1 MFNLSRN
8 LNMPKVEEDKDVT
21 AVEANVTT
29 EETQVEA
36 VENETPVEENVETTP
51 AEETEEEVVVEDTAK
66 ESVNTSDI
74 DHLIIED
81 DCLKFELYE
90 GFAIES
96 LVIDKLSK
104 DDLEVAEE
112 GRIADFFSNLL
123 KSMRDKKDTNL
134 NTNKHGV
141 TFSDDSLEKVKK
153 QIQKFD
159 NVRGIEDFMRQFNT
173 FSKKVSDAI
182 IDMKTSCENFK
193 TARNTFESSAKEAED
208 KKKFQDAI
216 DRFKKEMNRA
226 QKIIKI
232 PYYIGFKRS
241 ILSKSSKNL
250 TDKNALTYEINS
262 ETIQEFTSWVIEV
275 DKMLKERHE
284 ELVKERESRLTTN
297 AAKIAA
303 KESLE
308 EIKNKENEDMN
319 SGIPTY
325 ESYIMNCMS
334 IASESSLTKLVNLNE
349 RAKVENWVDH
359 IKLDK
364 MVKEIQ
370 QEKDEKG
377 KVNDSKIRNAVEFA
391 LKLADSEEEN
401 DESTK
406 TEKESHKTPSKKPLT
421 KKEYL
426 IAMTSEKVKNDPELK
441 KLIVSGKMTRE
452 ELVNMDIIKETDDVA
467 DKKKENEK
475 ATESVAATP
484 AEEAVDPAVA
494 FLGIYSGSVIGLLG
508 IAAAIGAHKTKK
520 KNKKAYAE
528 ISADLK
534 TMLANIDAG
543 IAEAEDYKEK
553 NKSDKDAEKLADK
566 VIKAYTSYRVFIA
579 SQLETLDTIKAMKKK
594 EENNFEKYQDYLSI
608 ANEVINKS
616 KKFMSDNAA
625 NIKELAKKTGVE
637 DADKYLKDLIKSS
650 KYAREYKRNNILV
663 ANESVAE
670 EAKDNSDYN
679 WKTNFNDGV
688 KKVTEMIKAAQKS
701 DNTNE
706 KEDSLNHASRE
717 VGELKDKIENLD
729 LETYKNIPGI
739 KGDTE
744 ADLAEY
750 KETKKSLIEK
760 LEKEIDNMNNVAT
773 ESYTKEEVTEF
784 LKSFGLDENGNDIAI
799 ESATATEDCGA
810 EEGKILDSIAGK
822 IGSVKQTLK
831 SNLDQLKKH
840 LEEFKELKDINATA
854 KANIAKKATNITKA
868 GNKAL
873 SSKDQKEITEFNK
886 EVVSMNSEID
896 GYLKK
901 KATESLSDEDKEC
914 LSLLD
919 EIDGLVADIAVESDT
934 TESTEEVTDE
944 DETVEEATESAA
956 EEEAAY
962 QSAIDELE
970 EALLS

>member
-36 VENETPVEENVETTP
+36 VENETPAEENDETTP
-51 AEETEEEVVVEDTAK
+51 AEETEEEVVDEDTAK

-74 DHLIIED
+74 DHIILD
-81 DCLKFELYE
+81 GDSLKFELYE
-90 GFAIES
+90 GFAIEG
-96 LVIDKLSK
+96 LFNDELS
-104 DDLEVAEE
+104 DVELEAAEE
-112 GRIADFFSNLL
+112 GRIADFFASFFKN
-123 KSMRDKKDTNL
+123 MREKDDAKL
-134 NTNKHGV
+134 STNKNS
-141 TFSDDSLEKVKK
+141 FSFSNKSLSVVKK
-153 QIQKFD
+153 NIQKFD
-159 NVRGIEDFMRQFNT
+159 NVQGIEKFMDEFDD
-173 FSKKVSDAI
+173 FSKKILQAI
-182 IDMKTSCENFK
+182 TDMKDACATFK
-193 TARNTFESSAKEAED
+193 TARETFEASAKEEAD
-208 KKKFQDAI
+208 KKKFQTAVDK
-216 DRFKKEMNRA
+216 FKKEMNRA
-226 QKIIKI
+226 QKKIKI
-232 PYYIGFKRS
+232 PIFISSNAKS
-241 ILSKSSKNL
+241 ILSASANSFTGTK
-250 TDKNALTYEINS
+250 ALKYEINS
-262 ETIQEFTSWVIEV
+262 NTLNAFTSWVIEV

-334 IASESSLTKLVNLNE
+334 VASES
-349 RAKVENWVDH
+349 
-359 IKLDK
+359 
-364 MVKEIQ
+364 
-370 QEKDEKG
+370 KG
-377 KVNDSKIRNAVEFA
+377 
-391 LKLADSEEEN
+391 
-401 DESTK
+401 ESD
-406 TEKESHKTPSKKPLT
+406 KTPNKKPLT

-452 ELVNMDIIKETDDVA
+452 ELVNMDIIKEPEDVA
-467 DKKKENEK
+467 DKKKEAEK
-475 ATESVAATP
+475 ATESVEATP

-534 TMLANIDAG
+534 TMLTNIDAG

-663 ANESVAE
+663 ANESVAK

-701 DNTNE
+701 DNANE

-784 LKSFGLDENGNDIAI
+784 LKSFGLDENGNDIAT
-799 ESATATEDCGA
+799 EAATTEEVA
-810 EEGKILDSIAGK
+810 EEGKVADSLATARQNLNAK
-822 IGSVKQTLK
+822 IKRLKEGVGELNEAKKSAEGENIKKRAKEAIKEGNQVISSTDVKVKESFVDKL
-831 SNLDQLKKH
+831 SNLYNEIKAYVSSNKK
-840 LEEFKELKDINATA
+840 EE
-854 KANIAKKATNITKA
+854 
-868 GNKAL
+868 
-873 SSKDQKEITEFNK
+873 
-886 EVVSMNSEID
+886 
-896 GYLKK
+896 
-901 KATESLSDEDKEC
+901 KATESLTDEDQESLALLADINAMLDVDVAIEGAEETTDEDK
-914 LSLLD
+914 
-919 EIDGLVADIAVESDT
+919 
-934 TESTEEVTDE
+934 
-944 DETVEEATESAA
+944 TVEEATESAA